1 MADFPQRPPFFHFFF
16 KEHVLNPVHQNKNY
30 IFSEH
35 QKAGYNLGK
44 NICTYEIGLISP
56 N

>member
-30 IFSEH
+30 VFNELDITWEKIFVPM
-35 QKAGYNLGK
+35 K
-44 NICTYEIGLISP
+44 
-56 N
+56 